1 MKTVRHEIGKLVLT
15 LTLAVAALLLPSS
28 LVHAGNGHGAGHAG
42 WGGPGQASHHGHHPY
57 SGGYGVAWGGYYP
70 YWGYDSFYGGYAGY
84 GIYSGNVANVPSFGV
99 FSTPFWGF
107 GVLTPSWGASPAIEA
122 NTYQSMNFMNV
133 FP

>member
-1 MKTVRHEIGKLVLT
+1 MKRVRHFTGRLALL

-28 LVHAGNGHGAGHAG
+28 PAHAGGGHGGGHAGLGGAGHSA
-42 WGGPGQASHHGHHPY
+42 HHGHFGV
-57 SGGYGVAWGGYYP
+57 SGGYGWTWGGYDP
-70 YWGYDSFYGGYAGY
+70 YLGYGSFYGGDYGY